1 MHEMRVLDLS
11 RLFPGPYC
19 SRILAD
25 FGAEVIRIERPGVGD
40 WMRTLPPMA
49 ENGES
54 LQFRALNHGKKS
66 ITLNLKSGKGRTI
79 LLSLVETADVL
90 LEGFRPGVL
99 DRLGLGHEALRK
111 ANPRLVTCSLSGY
124 GPEGLYRNQAGHDLN
139 YQGLAGSLDLTGR
152 RENPPGMPGV
162 LVADVAGGLWA
173 ALGILAALLERE
185 QTGRGQQV
193 DCSLLGA
200 TLACLPVEVVQHLAG
215 QPLQRGSSKL
225 NGGLVCYNVY
235 EARDGG
241 YMTLAALEPEFW
253 ACFCRGVGRRDLL
266 GQQFAPAVQGE
277 PAYDELCALFKTR
290 TREEWAA
297 TLAGVDACCEPLYT
311 LGEALASAPV
321 QALKMLGSAG
331 LLPPVGLSAR
341 EVQPFERAPALG
353 EHTTAILLEMGYNSI
368 EVERLR
374 REGVV

>member
-1 MHEMRVLDLS
+1 VRVLDLS
-11 RLFPGPYC
+11 RLLPGPYC

-25 FGAEVIRIERPGVGD
+25 FGAEVIRVERPGVGD
-40 WMRTLPPMA
+40 WMRTVPPLD

-66 ITLNLKSGKGRTI
+66 ITLNLKSEEGRAI
-79 LLSLVETADVL
+79 LLKLAETADVL

-99 DRLGLGHEALRK
+99 DRLGLGHETLRQ

-124 GPEGLYRNQAGHDLN
+124 GPEGPHRNQAGHDLN

-152 RENPPGMPGV
+152 RGNPPGMPGV

-185 QTGRGQQV
+185 RTGHGQQV

-200 TLACLPVEVVQHLAG
+200 TLACLPGEVVQHLGG
-215 QPLQRGSSKL
+215 QPVGRGSSNL

-235 EARDGG
+235 ETRDGG
-241 YMTLAALEPEFW
+241 YVTLAALEPEFW
-253 ACFCRGVGRRDLL
+253 ACFCRGVGHEDLL
-266 GQQFAPAVQGE
+266 AQQLAPATEGE
-277 PAYDELCALFKTR
+277 AAYDELCALFKTR

-321 QALKMLGSAG
+321 QALKMVGGVG
-331 LLPPVGLSAR
+331 LLPPVRFSTR
-341 EVQPFERAPALG
+341 EIQPSERAPALG
-353 EHTTAILLEMGYNSI
+353 EHTTRLLLEMGYSPP
-368 EVERLR
+368 EVDRLR
-374 REGVV
+374 REGVI